1 VEWDV
6 LPYFPRS
13 NGSGLHVVVNASD
26 ALRTSGA
33 PGPAA
38 SRWYAYQITGLPRTP
53 QVRLTRPLAALCTV
67 RVTPPHMCVV
77 FHGLQP
83 VYVRV
88 SAFNGVFGSGEGGYS
103 RPAAGANA
111 SYSAAACDAYPTH
124 CSLTPSD
131 QLLWS
136 PVAPTV
142 SLSALQV

>member
-1 VEWDV
+1 
-6 LPYFPRS
+6 
-13 NGSGLHVVVNASD
+13 
-26 ALRTSGA
+26 
-33 PGPAA
+33 
-38 SRWYAYQITGLPRTP
+38 
-53 QVRLTRPLAALCTV
+53 
-67 RVTPPHMCVV
+67 M
-77 FHGLQP
+77 QP

-124 CSLTPSD
+124 CSLIPAD

-142 SLSALQV
+142 SLSALQVRPYLDPLLGPYLDPLLGPYVAPI